1 MSNLSELLPAGA
13 GAKSADFVASGTL
26 GSGVTVA
33 LKADGTVEVVAFNST
48 SAGTAVSVATS
59 GNSNGNTVAVY
70 DPVNNKVVIL
80 YSGPASTYYATARVG
95 TVSGSSISFGTAVV
109 LASESFAYPSV
120 CYDAQSQK
128 IVVVYK
134 GSTGLRSSV
143 LTVSGS
149 SISTGISAGIKS
161 GSGAADFFYNAVT
174 YDSGNQKVVTIW
186 RDTSTTNYATY
197 AAIGTVSGTSISF
210 STPQA
215 VDTTGQN
222 QGCGITYSQEEAVV
236 LMSWVDDYR
245 ATVRAATS
253 NGSTL
258 TFGSAVELS
267 ATNANSPSWP
277 VYDPISGKMLVMWRT
292 LSGNITYFQTVGVS
306 GTTLTPDSIVTQL
319 SDTYGA
325 YYKMEINSVNN
336 KIYAVLVSATSPQDA
351 ILYEITISGST
362 PTLDSGFVYVLDSS
376 PTLPYYNT
384 MTIDTSS
391 NKVVTAYAPG
401 SSSSALES
409 KVIQP
414 AGSNNTSFIGITD
427 QAIAN
432 TATGAVIVQG
442 GVASGITL
450 PYYYSFGTGVV
461 FDTANYTDYLSAVY
475 DPSAQKVVYFYPDF
489 NNSAY
494 GTAVVGTVSGSS
506 ISFGTPVVFESANTS
521 WIASTYDSA
530 SSKVV
535 VAYSDAG
542 NSDYATAVVG
552 TVSGTSISF
561 GTPVVFQTSRPN
573 YTTATF
579 DSSNNKVVIAYQDN
593 LNSNYGTVVVG
604 TVSGT
609 SISFGTPAVFNAGT
623 TYYLA
628 LTFDSN
634 ANKVVLA
641 YRDGNNGN
649 AGTAR
654 VGTVSGSSIS
664 FGSAAV
670 FQSLSSNY
678 MAATFDSN
686 SNKVFIYYYRTGSS
700 DGVVGTVSGTSIS
713 FGTPVSFGTTQ
724 TSLASATFDSNLNKV
739 FVAYKDNGN
748 SNYGTVVN
756 GTISGTTVTFGDNTV
771 FAAVNA
777 ANSPN
782 IVFDSATNKTVIG
795 YTNTAV
801 TGSGTSI
808 VTDFTNTLVTS
819 SDYYV
824 QADGSLS
831 TTVSSVPAGRAL
843 SSTSIL
849 LEG

>member
-13 GAKSADFVASGTL
+13 GAKSASFVASGTL

-33 LKADGTVEVVAFNST
+33 LKSDGTVEAVT
-48 SAGTAVSVATS
+48 SQAAGIGTAT
-59 GNSNGNTVAVY
+59 VY
-70 DPVNNKVVIL
+70 DAQNVYEVRSTYDTASGKVVVI
-80 YSGPASTYYATARVG
+80 YRRVSGGDGMAVVG
-95 TVSGSSISFGTAVV
+95 TVSGTSISYGTPVVFETGTAT
-109 LASESFAYPSV
+109 ATSIA
-120 CYDAQSQK
+120 YDA
-128 IVVVYK
+128 
-134 GSTGLRSSV
+134 
-143 LTVSGS
+143 
-149 SISTGISAGIKS
+149 
-161 GSGAADFFYNAVT
+161 NA
-174 YDSGNQKVVTIW
+174 QKVVIAYKANENSNYG
-186 RDTSTTNYATY
+186 TS
-197 AAIGTVSGTSISF
+197 IVGTVSGTSISF
-210 STPQA
+210 GTKTVFESAST
-215 VDTTGQN
+215 DNTTVVYDANAQKVVIAYRDAGNSN
-222 QGCGITYSQEEAVV
+222 QGTARVGTVSGTSISFGSTTVFETSNSQYYSGAYDSANQKIVIAYVDYGNNPSGGAAVGTISGTSISFGSPVHFGSSSMTYTSATYDVTNAKVVIAYADGINTSGRAIVGTVSGTSISFGSPAVFE
-236 LMSWVDDYR
+236 
-245 ATVRAATS
+245 AATS
-253 NGSTL
+253 SWVSSVYSSGSGTHAVAYNSTNGKVIEGT
-258 TFGSAVELS
+258 
-267 ATNANSPSWP
+267 
-277 VYDPISGKMLVMWRT
+277 
-292 LSGNITYFQTVGVS
+292 VS
-306 GTTLTPDSIVTQL
+306 GD
-319 SDTYGA
+319 
-325 YYKMEINSVNN
+325 
-336 KIYAVLVSATSPQDA
+336 
-351 ILYEITISGST
+351 TISFGTATVFVGNTVTNVAVAYDSADQKPVISFRDAGNSNYGTGVVYTNFST
-362 PTLDSGFVYVLDSS
+362 
-376 PTLPYYNT
+376 N
-384 MTIDTSS
+384 
-391 NKVVTAYAPG
+391 
-401 SSSSALES
+401 SA
-409 KVIQP
+409 
-414 AGSNNTSFIGITD
+414 SFIGITD
-427 QAIAN
+427 QAIAD

-442 GVASGITL
+442 GVVSGVTL
-450 PYYYSFGTGVV
+450 PYYYSFGTDVV

-475 DPSAQKVVYFYPDF
+475 DSSAQKVVYFYPDF
-489 NNSAY
+489 NNSGY

-542 NSDYATAVVG
+542 NSDYATAAVG

-593 LNSNYGTVVVG
+593 LNSNYGTVVIG

-609 SISFGTPAVFNAGT
+609 SISFGTPVVFNSAT
-623 TYYLA
+623 TYYPA

-634 ANKVVLA
+634 TNKVVLA

-724 TSLASATFDSNLNKV
+724 TTLASATFDSNLNKV

-748 SNYGTVVN
+748 SNYGTVVD

-808 VTDFTNTLVTS
+808 VTDFTNALVTS

-824 QADGSLS
+824 QADGTLS